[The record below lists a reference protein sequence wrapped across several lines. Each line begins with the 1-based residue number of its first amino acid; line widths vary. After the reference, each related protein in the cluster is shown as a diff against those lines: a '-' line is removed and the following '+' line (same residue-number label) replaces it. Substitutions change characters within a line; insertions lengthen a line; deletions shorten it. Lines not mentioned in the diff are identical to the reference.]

1 MKPPICYL
9 CNKDFRS
16 ASWHLNEGGLV
27 QFANFR
33 PLAEGAAGHPFGLEW
48 FCKLHY
54 EAAQMLTELPVEHA
68 LSALKLQ
75 FGEFPPYQPQPQL
88 DPELWVLN
96 VGINPA
102 KVFTAIRQGTFL
114 SPKTVKE
121 MLDIGEFRVTT
132 GWPSHFKKLQGEL
145 RNAGAT
151 VEIRCP

>member
-1 MKPPICYL
+1 MKPPVCHL

-27 QFANFR
+27 KFANYT
-33 PLAEGAAGHPFGLEW
+33 PLAEGAVGHPFGLEW

-54 EAAQMLTELPVEHA
+54 EAAQMLAELPVEHA

-75 FGEFPPYQPQPQL
+75 FGEFPPYHDQPLL

-96 VGINPA
+96 IGSNPA
-102 KVFTAIRQGTFL
+102 KVFAAIRQGTFL
-114 SPKTVKE
+114 NPKVVKD
-121 MLDIGEFRVTT
+121 MISADEFRVTA
-132 GWPSHFKKLQGEL
+132 GWPHSFKKLQEEL
-145 RNAGAT
+145 IKAGAR